1 MHIVAVAWMFVVVLM
16 SAAEATSPQG
26 TLLGAFFT
34 LLFYGVLPL
43 GIVLY
48 IMATPMRRKARAYRE
63 AREAMEAR
71 QAQEAAGEAAEAAK
85 GE

>member
-26 TLLGAFFT
+26 TLLGAFIT

-63 AREAMEAR
+63 AQEAMEAR
-71 QAQEAAGEAAEAAK
+71 QAEEAAAEAAK

>member
-1 MHIVAVAWMFVVVLM
+1 MHIVAIAWMFVVVLM

-48 IMATPMRRKARAYRE
+48 IMATPMRRKARALKE
-63 AREAMEAR
+63 
-71 QAQEAAGEAAEAAK
+71 AQEAKEAAEAAAAAASSER